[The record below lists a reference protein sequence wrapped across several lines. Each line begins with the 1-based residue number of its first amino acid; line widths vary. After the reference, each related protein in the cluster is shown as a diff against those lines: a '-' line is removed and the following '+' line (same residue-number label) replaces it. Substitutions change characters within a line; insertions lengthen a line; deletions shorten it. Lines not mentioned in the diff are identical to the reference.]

1 MIFKL
6 LLVLIIPLLTTTGQ
20 ICLKKGVQSW
30 GTLELT
36 FSNILSL
43 IPRIFQSGWLIT
55 GIFVFGID
63 FLLYFFILSKFN
75 LSILYPVM
83 VSAGI
88 IAISL
93 ASWLLLKESLS
104 AIQILGIVVIIFGIF
119 LLVPKN

>member
-1 MIFKL
+1 MFFTSSSRQNIKIMIFKL

-93 ASWLLLKESLS
+93 AS
-104 AIQILGIVVIIFGIF
+104 
-119 LLVPKN
+119 